1 MNTVIHRKVAALSVE
16 HPAELLIL
24 KAAAFVLAVILCAYA
39 YLVAATAL
47 NVIASKEATVRA
59 SALEGEVGSL
69 QEQYFALSQSIS
81 ASSMDS
87 LGLTPVVATAYVYP
101 PSSVGLA
108 EGVSH
113 AH

>member
-1 MNTVIHRKVAALSVE
+1 MNTVIHKKIAALSVE

-24 KAAAFVLAVILCAYA
+24 KAAGFALATILCAYV
-39 YLVAATAL
+39 YLVASTAL
-47 NVIASKEATVRA
+47 NVIASKEATLRA

-69 QEQYFALSQSIS
+69 QEQYFALSQSIG
-81 ASSMDS
+81 ASSLDA
-87 LGLTPVVATAYVYP
+87 LGLTPVVGTAYVYR

-108 EGVSH
+108 ESVSH